1 MVDGRRFGEF
11 ALADGALAVL
21 PREHRLV
28 ILPRQPV
35 SVLEL
40 LLAAALTLRGEPGGA
55 KVRVRRVSLFLAR
68 GLSRPLLR
76 SERRTRASVLLFVG
90 AVLGEQL
97 LTVVRVFRV
106 ALSCGFV
113 PALVGRLFLL
123 VAFVRAPFLVA
134 PPLVP
139 LFPAVP
145 VVGAALSRALFP
157 GRRRHDWSVSR

>member
-1 MVDGRRFGEF
+1 GDHRHRERRLVTEELQQVLERGQHPVRVVLEAAESGIAVAAQQPAYLAGQVAMVDGRRFGEF

-21 PREHRLV
+21 PREHRLG

-106 ALSCGFV
+106 
-113 PALVGRLFLL
+113 
-123 VAFVRAPFLVA
+123 
-134 PPLVP
+134 
-139 LFPAVP
+139 
-145 VVGAALSRALFP
+145 
-157 GRRRHDWSVSR
+157 